1 MSPVASLLETPAPS
15 ADRAKG
21 FGLAVAAHVLVF
33 AAGGLGLAG
42 KAEFGMHSGAGGDVD
57 LVAAPAPLA
66 SNAPSE
72 SRLVAPPPVDEPDAV
87 PAPTAASPVTAPAA
101 APVSQAILRAA
112 GGTGDGSSA
121 VAGKDATTQK
131 GGGDGEALKLPGYFL
146 NPPPPYPS
154 AARREKQEGRVL
166 LTVLVDVRGRASS
179 VTLKQ
184 SSGFPLLDEAAV
196 NGVKGWRFKA
206 GRMAGIPVE
215 TSVDIP
221 IRFQLK

>member
-1 MSPVASLLETPAPS
+1 MSPVAAILETPVPP

-21 FGLAVAAHVLVF
+21 FGLALALHGALF

-42 KAEFGMHSGAGGDVD
+42 KAEYGMSSGAGAEVD

-66 SNAPSE
+66 ASAPSATA
-72 SRLVAPPPVDEPDAV
+72 LIAPPPVDEPDAV
-87 PAPTAASPVTAPAA
+87 PAPTAASPVVAAA
-101 APVSQAILRAA
+101 APVPAAILRAA

-146 NPPPPYPS
+146 NPPPPYP
-154 AARREKQEGRVL
+154 ALARREKQEGVVL
-166 LTVLVDVRGRASS
+166 LDVNVDARGRVAALS
-179 VTLKQ
+179 VAKT
-184 SSGFPLLDEAAV
+184 SGFPLLDQAALTS
-196 NGVKGWRFKA
+196 VKNWRFKA
-206 GRMAGIPVE
+206 ARMAGLAVE
-215 TSVDIP
+215 SSVQIP

>member
-1 MSPVASLLETPAPS
+1 MSPVAAILETPAPP

-21 FGLAVAAHVLVF
+21 FGLALAVHAILF

-42 KAEFGMHSGAGGDVD
+42 KAEYGMSSGAGADVD

-66 SNAPSE
+66 SNTPSPATT
-72 SRLVAPPPVDEPDAV
+72 LVAPPPVEEPDAV
-87 PAPTAASPVTAPAA
+87 PAPTAGAPVAAPAA
-101 APVSQAILRAA
+101 AAPAAILRAA

-146 NPPPPYPS
+146 NPPPPYP
-154 AARREKQEGRVL
+154 AKARAEKQEGRVL
-166 LTVLVDVRGRASS
+166 LTVLVDVRGRAAS

-184 SSGFPLLDEAAV
+184 TSGFPLLDEAAV
-196 NGVKGWRFKA
+196 NGVKNWRFKA
-206 GRMAGIPVE
+206 ARLAGIPVE
-215 TSVDIP
+215 TAVDVP
-221 IRFQLK
+221 VRFQLK